1 MKNCQII
8 TTCEVQWR
16 QRLVGQC
23 GQGGKVNALLDNEWI
38 FKLKMVENN
47 LLLGLE
53 SWHFSSGFMRWDIAG
68 PLKYSWLSSLCSEQ
82 SRSNWQWKSNKST
95 ILFVSMLEIYLC
107 FIKYSYDVHLL
118 TLILSFHN
126 IKRSIWLA
134 ISIK

>member
-8 TTCEVQWR
+8 TTCELQWR

-68 PLKYSWLSSLCSEQ
+68 PLKYSWLSSAQ
-82 SRSNWQWKSNKST
+82 NKADQPDNQNPIKVYNT
-95 ILFVSMLEIYLC
+95 FCINVGDLFMFYKI
-107 FIKYSYDVHLL
+107 FIWCTFTDFDLKFPQHKALNMTCY
-118 TLILSFHN
+118 
-126 IKRSIWLA
+126 
-134 ISIK
+134 